1 MNTININGWIDCL
14 ILSMSTNVLFII
26 FVILLFI
33 YIVLT
38 MKSEFGEDGLP
49 FISVG
54 FLLAPFIILI
64 NSILPYFIYK
74 NSSIIIIESFI
85 DFMVVSFVSSSLTI
99 LIPIMFGALGDI
111 RQKGVLGAF
120 IGNNPEKNINLIK
133 EILLILG
140 ISIIYFGLGALSIW
154 LMYFK
159 FGWAHLFI

>member
-1 MNTININGWIDCL
+1 MKTININGWSDCL
-14 ILSMSTNVLFII
+14 ILSMNTNAIFII
-26 FVILLFI
+26 SIILLFI

-49 FISVG
+49 FIFVS

-85 DFMVVSFVSSSLTI
+85 DFMIVSFISSSLTI

-133 EILLILG
+133 EVLLLSG
-140 ISIIYFGLGALSIW
+140 ISVIYFGLGALSIW
-154 LMYFK
+154 LIYFK
-159 FGWAHLFI
+159 FDWV